1 MKNVIKLYEEEIESK
16 FENLSD
22 GENLLNGNYSA
33 ELDNLNKLTDKYVSL
48 QKVQVEATKAENE
61 RNKICYEHEEH
72 LVEQEIEMKVNK
84 RKEKLDLLGII
95 VPTAGAIWGV
105 VYTWYKE
112 QEGINASSAGKAMT
126 NSLLKFLK
134 R

>member
-1 MKNVIKLYEEEIESK
+1 MKNVIKLYEDEIESK
-16 FENLSD
+16 FEELPDS
-22 GENLLNGNYSA
+22 GVLNGDYEGKLENI
-33 ELDNLNKLTDKYVSL
+33 NKLTDKYVSL

-61 RNKICYEHEEH
+61 RNKICYEHEEA
-72 LVEQEIEMKVNK
+72 LIAQENEQKISK

-112 QEGINASSAGKAMT
+112 QEGINSTAAGKAMT

>member
-1 MKNVIKLYEEEIESK
+1 MK
-16 FENLSD
+16 
-22 GENLLNGNYSA
+22 
-33 ELDNLNKLTDKYVSL
+33 
-48 QKVQVEATKAENE
+48 ENE
-61 RNKICYEHEEH
+61 QKIS
-72 LVEQEIEMKVNK
+72 K

-112 QEGINASSAGKAMT
+112 QEGINSTSAGKAMT